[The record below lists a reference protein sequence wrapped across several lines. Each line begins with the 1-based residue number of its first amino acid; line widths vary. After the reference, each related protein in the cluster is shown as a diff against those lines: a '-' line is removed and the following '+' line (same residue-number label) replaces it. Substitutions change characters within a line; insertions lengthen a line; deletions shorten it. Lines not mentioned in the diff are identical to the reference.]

1 MNIVNKP
8 WGWYDVLL
16 EGKDY
21 KIKTLHIEPGK
32 SLSDQRHFK
41 RTEHWFILEG
51 ELSLNGDIY
60 HKNDYINIPVK
71 KWHQPAN
78 ISNEMCVI
86 CEIQYGEKCIEEDI
100 ERRGT
105 NI

>member
-1 MNIVNKP
+1 MEKIIKP
-8 WGWYDVLL
+8 QWGWYHVLL

-51 ELSLNGDIY
+51 ELSLNGDLY
-60 HKNDYINIPVK
+60 HKNDFINIPVE
-71 KWHQPAN
+71 KWHKPAN
-78 ISNEMCVI
+78 ISNSMCVI
-86 CEIQYGEKCIEEDI
+86 CEIQYGEECIEEDI
-100 ERRGT
+100 ERR
-105 NI
+105 